1 MKSLRGCLF
10 YIKGAQLFMEPSW
23 MVYSLGPSW
32 TQFDVLQKVLKGMH
46 VESFKLSSPRTNR
59 RMLETKSKPKHPI
72 MTWGV
77 NRLHHRCWSAL
88 ERHWNGTQLHTLDTA
103 VRWAKSMTWN
113 ALSPIVGVATKL
125 YANGVKLTKKAFAK
139 LASRLQR
146 TAGVEWWSVRIVP
159 HPCIQ

>member
-1 MKSLRGCLF
+1 MDLSATLNVVSNRGFSYRERFANCFIAL
-10 YIKGAQLFMEPSW
+10 
-23 MVYSLGPSW
+23 V
-32 TQFDVLQKVLKGMH
+32 DVVA
-46 VESFKLSSPRTNR
+46 
-59 RMLETKSKPKHPI
+59 LETKSKPKHPI

>member
-1 MKSLRGCLF
+1 MDGLLPRSVMDTIRRTAKSL
-10 YIKGAQLFMEPSW
+10 KGHARRVFHAVVTQDESANAQS
-23 MVYSLGPSW
+23 
-32 TQFDVLQKVLKGMH
+32 
-46 VESFKLSSPRTNR
+46 
-59 RMLETKSKPKHPI
+59 KSKPKHPI